1 MRGSFTGTV
10 DGGKQ
15 NGAPISTL
23 ELASGASIGTLNGLG
38 SQFTDFTS
46 SPFTI
51 NTAAPSRDSALLGFG
66 ATATFDNSLTLYLN
80 YLADVALG
88 TQDNFSQTVVGGI
101 KAQF

>member
-1 MRGSFTGTV
+1 MWQHEYLDNS
-10 DGGKQ
+10 
-15 NGAPISTL
+15 
-23 ELASGASIGTLNGLG
+23 SGIT

-80 YLADVALG
+80 YLADVDLG